1 MTRSVIYVM
10 AGGTG
15 GHVIPA
21 LAVARAL
28 SQRGH
33 AIRWMGTERG
43 IESRLVPEAGYPIDY
58 LSIGGLRGKGMA
70 TRLLSPFRL
79 LGAVWQAVG
88 LLRRHRPSL
97 VIGMGGFAAG
107 PGGLAAWLLRRPLVI
122 HEQNAIAGL
131 TNRVLS
137 RLARVTLAAYPKAFG
152 ATLPANRVVGNPVR
166 GEIEALPA
174 PEQRFDGRDGPARV
188 LVLGGSLG
196 AQALNE
202 AVPEALARISRTV
215 DLDVRHQA
223 GPRHLETA
231 SRHYECAD
239 WGAGSRHEVVGY
251 IDDMAV
257 AFGWADFVVARAGAM
272 TVAEIATAG
281 VGALF
286 IPFPHAVDDHQRFNA
301 AWLVDQG
308 AARLLIQREADVDR
322 LVALLGPL
330 LGDRG
335 VLQDMASRARAAA
348 VPDSTGRIMAIC
360 ESLIDGSSRGN
371 SSRGESSRGEAS

>member
-1 MTRSVIYVM
+1 MSRSVIYLM

-15 GHVIPA
+15 GHVVPA
-21 LAVARAL
+21 LAVAGMLAE
-28 SQRGH
+28 RGY

-58 LSIGGLRGKGMA
+58 LAIGGLRGKGLT
-70 TRLLSPFRL
+70 TRLAAPFRL
-79 LGAVWQAVG
+79 LHAVWQAG
-88 LLRRHRPSL
+88 RFLRRHRPAL

-137 RLARVTLAAYPKAFG
+137 RLARVTLAAYPTAFG
-152 ATLPANRVVGNPVR
+152 KALPSSQVVGNPVR
-166 GEIEALPA
+166 AEIAALPEPA
-174 PEQRFDGRDGPARV
+174 SRFEDRGGPVRV

-202 AVPEALARISRTV
+202 SVPQALARISRQT
-215 DLDVRHQA
+215 DLVVRHQA

-231 SRHYECAD
+231 RRHYEMAD
-239 WGAGSRHEVVGY
+239 WSAGSRHEVAGY
-251 IDDMAV
+251 IDDMAE
-257 AFGWADFVVARAGAM
+257 AFGWADFVIARAGAM
-272 TVAEIATAG
+272 TVAEIAAAG

-308 AARLLIQREADVDR
+308 AARLLNQREADVDTLAR
-322 LVALLGPL
+322 LLGPL
-330 LGDRG
+330 LADRAA
-335 VLQDMASRARAAA
+335 LLDMATRARAAA
-348 VPDSTGRIMAIC
+348 VPDSTARIAAIC
-360 ESLIDGSSRGN
+360 EDVIAGKTPDNQS
-371 SSRGESSRGEAS
+371 GEGR

>member
-1 MTRSVIYVM
+1 MSRAVIYVM

-15 GHVIPA
+15 GHVVPA
-21 LAVARAL
+21 LAVAGAL
-28 SQRGH
+28 AERGY

-58 LSIGGLRGKGMA
+58 LAIGGLRGKGLG
-70 TRLLSPFRL
+70 TRLAAPFRL
-79 LGAVWQAVG
+79 LHAVWQAVR
-88 LLRRHRPSL
+88 LLRRHRPAL

-107 PGGLAAWLLRRPLVI
+107 PGGLAARLLRRPLVI

-131 TNRVLS
+131 TNRVLA

-152 ATLPANRVVGNPVR
+152 KPLPPGQVVGNPVR
-166 GEIEALPA
+166 AEIAALPEPA
-174 PEQRFDGRDGPARV
+174 ARFAGRQGPVRV

-202 AVPEALARISRTV
+202 SLPQALARISRDTG
-215 DLDVRHQA
+215 LEVRHQA

-231 SRHYECAD
+231 VEHYSSAD
-239 WGAGSRHEVVGY
+239 WGEGSRHEVSGY
-251 IDDMAV
+251 IDDMAE

-272 TVAEIATAG
+272 TVAEIAAAG

-301 AWLVDQG
+301 AWLVEQG
-308 AARLLIQREADVDR
+308 AARLLNQREADVDT
-322 LVALLGPL
+322 LVRLLGPL
-330 LGDRG
+330 LADRTA
-335 VLQDMASRARAAA
+335 LLDMAHRAREAA
-348 VPDSTGRIMAIC
+348 VPDSTARIAAIC
-360 ESLIDGSSRGN
+360 EGVIAGKPQNDQT
-371 SSRGESSRGEAS
+371 GEGR

>member
-1 MTRSVIYVM
+1 MSRGTIYLM

-21 LAVARAL
+21 LAVAAAL
-28 SQRGH
+28 AERGYT
-33 AIRWMGTERG
+33 IRWMGTERG

-58 LSIGGLRGKGMA
+58 LRIGGLRGKGLA
-70 TRLLSPFRL
+70 TRLAAPFRL
-79 LGAVWQAVG
+79 LAAVWQAVG
-88 LLRRHRPSL
+88 LLRRHRPKL

-107 PGGLAAWLLRRPLVI
+107 PGGLAAWLTRRPLVV

-152 ATLPANRVVGNPVR
+152 AALPADQVVGNPVR
-166 GEIEALPA
+166 AEIEALPA
-174 PEQRFDGRDGPARV
+174 PAERFTDRTGAVRV

-202 AVPEALARISRTV
+202 AVPVALARISQRV
-215 DLDVRHQA
+215 ALDVRHQA
-223 GPRHLETA
+223 GPRHVDTA
-231 SRHYECAD
+231 ERHYAGTE
-239 WGAGSRHEVVGY
+239 WGAGSRHEVSGFVS
-251 IDDMAV
+251 DMAE
-257 AFGWADFVVARAGAM
+257 AFGWADFVIARAGAM
-272 TVAEIATAG
+272 TVAEIAAAG

-308 AARLLIQREADVDR
+308 AARLLIQSEADVER
-322 LVALLGPL
+322 LVRLLGPL
-330 LGDRG
+330 LGDRAA
-335 VLQDMASRARAAA
+335 LQDMAERARAAA
-348 VPDSTGRIMAIC
+348 VPDSTGRIVAIC
-360 ESLIDGSSRGN
+360 ERLVEGQRP
-371 SSRGESSRGEAS
+371 GEDA

>member
-1 MTRSVIYVM
+1 MSRGVIYIM

-21 LAVARAL
+21 LAVAEAL
-28 SQRGH
+28 TERGY

-58 LSIGGLRGKGMA
+58 LSIGGLRGKGLA
-70 TRLLSPFRL
+70 TRLAAPVRL
-79 LGAVWQAVG
+79 LGAVWQAIG
-88 LLRRHRPSL
+88 LLRRHRPVL

-107 PGGLAAWLLRRPLVI
+107 PGGLAAWLMRRPLII

-152 ATLPANRVVGNPVR
+152 AALPASHVVGNPVR
-166 GEIEALPA
+166 GEIEALPT
-174 PEQRFDGRDGPARV
+174 PEQRFDGREGPVRV

-196 AQALNE
+196 AQSLNE
-202 AVPEALARISRTV
+202 AVPEALARISRNV

-223 GPRHLETA
+223 GPRHVETA
-231 SRHYECAD
+231 ESHYVEAD
-239 WGAGSRHEVVGY
+239 WGQGSRHQVSGFLT
-251 IDDMAV
+251 DMAE
-257 AFGWADFVVARAGAM
+257 AFGWADFVIARAGAM

-308 AARLLIQREADVDR
+308 AARLLTQPEASVDR

-330 LGDRG
+330 LGDRA
-335 VLQDMASRARAAA
+335 VLQDMAGRARAAA
-348 VPDSTGRIMAIC
+348 VPDSTGRIVAIC
-360 ESLIDGSSRGN
+360 EQTIDGPRP
-371 SSRGESSRGEAS
+371 GEDA

>member
-1 MTRSVIYVM
+1 MSRGVIYIM

-28 SQRGH
+28 AERGYS
-33 AIRWMGTERG
+33 IRWMGTERG

-58 LSIGGLRGKGMA
+58 LSIGGLRGKGLA
-70 TRLLSPFRL
+70 TRLAAPFRL
-79 LGAVWQAVG
+79 LGAVWQAIG
-88 LLRRHRPSL
+88 LLRRHRPVL

-107 PGGLAAWLLRRPLVI
+107 PGGLAAWLMRRPLII

-152 ATLPANRVVGNPVR
+152 APLPANQVVGNPVR
-166 GEIEALPA
+166 AEIEALPA
-174 PEQRFDGRDGPARV
+174 PADRFADRSGPVRV

-196 AQALNE
+196 AQAINE
-202 AVPEALARISRTV
+202 AVPVALARISRNTE
-215 DLDVRHQA
+215 LDVRHQA
-223 GPRHLETA
+223 GPRHVETA
-231 SRHYECAD
+231 ERHYAAAE
-239 WGAGSRHEVVGY
+239 WGTGSRHQVSGFVS
-251 IDDMAV
+251 DMAE
-257 AFGWADFVVARAGAM
+257 AFGWADFVIARAGAM
-272 TVAEIATAG
+272 TVAEIAAAG

-308 AARLLIQREADVDR
+308 AARLLGQSEADAKR
-322 LVALLGPL
+322 LEALLGPL
-330 LGDRG
+330 LADRDA
-335 VLQDMASRARAAA
+335 LLDMAERARAASVA
-348 VPDSTGRIMAIC
+348 DSTGRIVALC
-360 ESLIDGSSRGN
+360 EQTIDGSRP
-371 SSRGESSRGEAS
+371 GEDA